1 MTWCIANARALWGQ
15 FRLGVQQPALY
26 WHFRNKR
33 ALLDALASLSIARD
47 ARRALRTADNR
58 GLKLTIVIKA
68 QIRRLGAADVQDF
81 REIRLSALKK
91 APEMFGSVYE
101 HEEKKPM
108 EAFAERLR
116 DAVAFGAYID
126 GEIIGLSVFKQ
137 EDGPKDAHKAHLSG
151 VFVEPEQRGRGV
163 AGMLLRAVIDY
174 GREHV
179 EQIML
184 TVAEGNEAAIN
195 LYQRS
200 ARCPAPLQSP
210 RRSAGRQSK

>member
-1 MTWCIANARALWGQ
+1 MMTWCIANARALWGQ

-47 ARRALRTADNR
+47 ARRALPINR

>member
-1 MTWCIANARALWGQ
+1 MQTLGPCGVSSGWGFSSQ
-15 FRLGVQQPALY
+15 RFTGISGTSGHCSTHLLRSVSLGTHGALY
-26 WHFRNKR
+26 E
-33 ALLDALASLSIARD
+33 LPI
-47 ARRALRTADNR
+47 NR

-174 GREHV
+174 GR
-179 EQIML
+179 
-184 TVAEGNEAAIN
+184 
-195 LYQRS
+195 
-200 ARCPAPLQSP
+200 
-210 RRSAGRQSK
+210 

>member
-1 MTWCIANARALWGQ
+1 MIE
-15 FRLGVQQPALY
+15 
-26 WHFRNKR
+26 
-33 ALLDALASLSIARD
+33 
-47 ARRALRTADNR
+47 
-58 GLKLTIVIKA
+58 A
-68 QIRRLGAADVQDF
+68 QIRRLGAADVEDF

-101 HEEKKPM
+101 REAKKPV
-108 EAFAERLR
+108 EAFADRLQ
-116 DAVAFGAYID
+116 DAVAFGAYVD
-126 GEIIGLSVFKQ
+126 GKIVGLSVFKQ

-163 AGMLLRAVIDY
+163 AGMLLRAVIDH

-195 LYQRS
+195 LYEKHGFKTYGVE
-200 ARCPAPLQSP
+200 P
-210 RRSAGRQSK
+210 RAMKNGSEYRDEILMALILR

>member
-1 MTWCIANARALWGQ
+1 MSSNGR
-15 FRLGVQQPALY
+15 
-26 WHFRNKR
+26 HF
-33 ALLDALASLSIARD
+33 
-47 ARRALRTADNR
+47 
-58 GLKLTIVIKA
+58 G
-68 QIRRLGAADVQDF
+68 
-81 REIRLSALKK
+81 EIRLSALKK

-174 GREHV
+174 GREQMV
-179 EQIML
+179 
-184 TVAEGNEAAIN
+184 
-195 LYQRS
+195 
-200 ARCPAPLQSP
+200 
-210 RRSAGRQSK
+210 

>member
-1 MTWCIANARALWGQ
+1 
-15 FRLGVQQPALY
+15 
-26 WHFRNKR
+26 
-33 ALLDALASLSIARD
+33 
-47 ARRALRTADNR
+47 
-58 GLKLTIVIKA
+58 
-68 QIRRLGAADVQDF
+68 
-81 REIRLSALKK
+81 
-91 APEMFGSVYE
+91 
-101 HEEKKPM
+101 M

-184 TVAEGNEAAIN
+184 TVYKPLSAIGSLPCAAPKPATQRRQAEQVEGSACNPCPPVPRC
-195 LYQRS
+195 YRS
-200 ARCPAPLQSP
+200 RID
-210 RRSAGRQSK
+210 RREEEGSDDRGQAGERRQ

>member
-1 MTWCIANARALWGQ
+1 M
-15 FRLGVQQPALY
+15 
-26 WHFRNKR
+26 
-33 ALLDALASLSIARD
+33 
-47 ARRALRTADNR
+47 
-58 GLKLTIVIKA
+58 TIVIKA

-163 AGMLLRAVIDY
+163 AGMLLRALPAGLLLVMIV
-174 GREHV
+174 R
-179 EQIML
+179 QIPTGIWWMRIFILGAL
-184 TVAEGNEAAIN
+184 TIS
-195 LYQRS
+195 LFWR
-200 ARCPAPLQSP
+200 
-210 RRSAGRQSK
+210 